1 MDVKEKF
8 LRMYNA
14 IIERPGADRLLE
26 WMEGNGFF
34 TAPASTKYHGAY
46 EGGLAEHS
54 VNVCTR
60 LDSLWFDL
68 VRCGRKEKY
77 SLETIAVC
85 GLLHDLCKIDAY
97 KTEMKNV
104 KGEDGKWQQVS
115 AYTYTNNFP
124 MGHGEKSVYLIQRF
138 IKLTEEEALAIR
150 WHMGGFDHAVR
161 GGSYDINNAYNQ
173 SELAAMLHIAD
184 MMATYID
191 ERQENGQDK
200 DLH

>member
-8 LRMYNA
+8 LSMYNA
-14 IIERPGADRLLE
+14 IKRPGADRLLE

-60 LDSLWFDL
+60 LDSLWLDL
-68 VRCGRKEKY
+68 VWCGRKEKY

-97 KTEMKNV
+97 KKTEMKNV
-104 KGEDGKWQQVS
+104 KGEDGKWQQVP
-115 AYTYTNNFP
+115 AYGYTNNFP
-124 MGHGEKSVYLIQRF
+124 MGHGEKSIYLIQRF